1 MLANIIHR
9 DVVVGL
15 ADGPGKARTAR
26 GDRLE
31 AEMLQRLGTADIER
45 VRQHEAAALMH
56 LEKGGALVSSC
67 QRHCSLPCCCSR
79 ELNIV
84 ARPSRHN
91 LAQEAALLGENELA
105 LLGDIEIRH
114 ALGVAAQL

>member
-1 MLANIIHR
+1 MLADIIHR
-9 DVVVGL
+9 DVVVRL
-15 ADGPGKARTAR
+15 ADGPGKARAAR

-31 AEMLQRLGTADIER
+31 AEMLQRLGTPDIER

-67 QRHCSLPCCCSR
+67 QRHCSLPCCSR
-79 ELNIV
+79 ALNIV

-105 LLGDIEIRH
+105 
-114 ALGVAAQL
+114 